1 MVDYQNL
8 TDDELLALLFTQEDR
23 LPRAVVDEIV
33 QRGERMVEPLSEI
46 ISNQYSW
53 IKGLPEWWAVVHAV
67 YILGAIGGKDVI
79 LPLLRGMRWA
89 VSYDCDW
96 VTEDLPSIF
105 GKIGIAAIDD
115 LHLIAKDRTS
125 DWFTRS
131 MPIEGLAAITINNP
145 DIEKDIF
152 LFINSI
158 LKDNSEDR
166 VVRQT
171 AGSVLIDFMRVEYK
185 EDLLAFGREEKSLK
199 DKDFDYL
206 HFFSDDDVE
215 EWFSEGEN
223 DLKFYTKDWLYF
235 YNEDEIRKRQERWK
249 EEEEKDEA
257 ETEDEILEDDID
269 DPEPFIRESAKIGR
283 NAPCPCGSGKKYKKC
298 CIDKMTWN

>member
-1 MVDYQNL
+1 MADYQNL

-215 EWFSEGEN
+215 EWFSEGKN
-223 DLKFYTKDWLYF
+223 DLRFYTKDWLGF

-249 EEEEKDEA
+249 KEEDQAEA
-257 ETEDEILEDDID
+257 ETEDEILEDDVY
-269 DPEPFIRESAKIGR
+269 DPEPIVRKSAKIGR
-283 NAPCPCGSGKKYKKC
+283 NDPCPCGSGKKYKKC
-298 CIDKMTWN
+298 CIVKE

>member
-8 TDDELLALLFTQEDR
+8 TDDKLLALLFTQEDR

-215 EWFSEGEN
+215 EWFSEGKN
-223 DLKFYTKDWLYF
+223 DLRFYTKDWLGF

-249 EEEEKDEA
+249 KEEDQAEA
-257 ETEDEILEDDID
+257 ETEDEILEDDVY
-269 DPEPFIRESAKIGR
+269 DPEPIVRKSAKIGR
-283 NAPCPCGSGKKYKKC
+283 NDPCPCGSGKKYKKC
-298 CIDKMTWN
+298 CIVKE

>member
-1 MVDYQNL
+1 MADYQNL

-23 LPRAVVDEIV
+23 LPRAVMGEFIR
-33 QRGERMVEPLSEI
+33 RGERMVEPLSEI

-215 EWFSEGEN
+215 EWFSEGKN
-223 DLKFYTKDWLYF
+223 DLRFYTKDWLGF

-249 EEEEKDEA
+249 KEEDQAEA
-257 ETEDEILEDDID
+257 ETEDEILEDDVY
-269 DPEPFIRESAKIGR
+269 DPEPIVRKSAKIGR
-283 NAPCPCGSGKKYKKC
+283 NDPCPCGSGKKYKKC
-298 CIDKMTWN
+298 CIVKE

>member
-215 EWFSEGEN
+215 EWFSEGKN
-223 DLKFYTKDWLYF
+223 DLRFYTKDWLGF

-249 EEEEKDEA
+249 KEEDQAEA
-257 ETEDEILEDDID
+257 ETEDEILEDDVY
-269 DPEPFIRESAKIGR
+269 DPEPIVRKSAKIGR
-283 NAPCPCGSGKKYKKC
+283 NDPCPCGSGKKYKKC
-298 CIDKMTWN
+298 CIVKE